1 MKKNKLILAVFC
13 TVLLGGCEGILSDWP
28 FAENTETYKLRP
40 MCHKAEPLYV
50 DYGYNNSITV
60 PTCQLNSTALV
71 NTEADLRDLD
81 FDIDTNF
88 DYVEGDFPDVEN
100 NKHLDNQVVM
110 QNLESRVL
118 AFCRGS
124 QQAVDT
130 CVERLSCIG
139 YVRVSNVPKVPA
151 KYDLAP
157 NKGYPARRWREGEVV
172 PRW

>member
-1 MKKNKLILAVFC
+1 MKKNRLMFAVLC
-13 TVLLGGCEGILSDWP
+13 AVLLGGCEGILSDWP

-40 MCHKAEPLYV
+40 MCHKAEPLAI
-50 DYGYNNSITV
+50 DSMMIPTCRIDSGSIT
-60 PTCQLNSTALV
+60 
-71 NTEADLRDLD
+71 DLD
-81 FDIDTNF
+81 LMDFDFT
-88 DYVEGDFPDVEN
+88 EGDFPYVEN
-100 NKHLDNQVVM
+100 NKHPINQVVM

-124 QQAVDT
+124 QQAVDA

-139 YVRVSNVPKVPA
+139 YVRVANIPKVPA

-157 NKGYPARRWREGEVV
+157 AKGYPARRWREGEVV